1 MLAASNLAV
10 KCAGLTLAVVAVTT
24 VLAATAQAGP
34 PHVSDAPGGTD
45 PFGSRCIDA
54 RTTAAKAKC
63 YTKLLLA
70 DIERSHDPAHEVPLI
85 GARARAAGG
94 FIAGACHSLMH
105 TVGREYARR
114 HHMTLATLQKYLP
127 RSNDPGCSAGFGHG
141 LIMYLGPQIVR
152 AGPKGALRTCVRLAT
167 RVRQYTCVHGLGH
180 AYMRVY
186 DQQLRYALPLC
197 RALGSRQAP
206 DCAQGAFHDYWIS
219 LSGSDGTKK
228 RAGVPTSPRT
238 VCGSQIRVFVM
249 PCWYR
254 AYLERPPKPAVTSAP
269 DIRRLCHGLR
279 DVQRAGCIA
288 AASLTTAR
296 SEPFGQVRMCA
307 RLAGADTVNCLRA
320 VPVEDVDGW
329 PTLQLQLIRT
339 CGQLHGIARG
349 GCYRW
354 FGKALAVVT
363 NGAFRARCRSLR
375 TPSGRAACI
384 AGARSFRGPLVTF
397 A

>member
-1 MLAASNLAV
+1 
-10 KCAGLTLAVVAVTT
+10 VVAVAA
-24 VLAATAQAGP
+24 VLATPAQAGP

-45 PFGSRCIDA
+45 PFAGACVAA
-54 RTTAAKAKC
+54 RTTTARAKC
-63 YTKLLLA
+63 YIKLLLA
-70 DIERSHDPAHEVPLI
+70 DIERSHDPAREVPVL

-94 FIAGACHSLMH
+94 FIAAACHSLMH

-114 HHMTLATLQKYLP
+114 HHVTLATLQRYLP

-152 AGPKGALRTCVRLAT
+152 AGPKGALRTCLRLVT

-186 DQQLRYALPLC
+186 DEQLRYALPMC
-197 RALGSRQAP
+197 RELGKRQAP

-219 LSGSDGTKK
+219 LSGADGTRQ
-228 RAGVPTSPRT
+228 RAGVSTSPRT
-238 VCGSQIRVFVM
+238 VCARQIRVFVM

-254 AYLERPPKPAVTSAP
+254 TYLERPPKQRVTSAAG
-269 DIRRLCHGLR
+269 IRRVCDGLR
-279 DVQRAGCIA
+279 GVQRAGCVA

-296 SEPFGQVRMCA
+296 SEPFAQVRMCA
-307 RLAGADTVNCLRA
+307 QLGGADTVSCLRA

-329 PTLQLQLIRT
+329 PTQQLRLIRM
-339 CGQLHGIARG
+339 CGRLHGVARG

-363 NGAFRARCRSLR
+363 NGAFRARCRSLY

-384 AGARSFRGPLVTF
+384 EGARRFRGPLLTF